1 MSLWRGYPNR
11 STDRYPG
18 RTVSGTSA
26 VLIHL
31 HLTADVGRQIRPV
44 SEGRRESL
52 QSIAEW
58 FYKISRSGRKS
69 LISQTDLSIKSIKGN
84 SEERFHRAPLTYREQ
99 SNLLSFP
106 VKAFRGVSDFR
117 VSFRLLIMGNCH
129 FTANRVHANT
139 NLRKSNANFQ
149 RTCPTDFCR
158 VNPYPT
164 NNRVRPCV

>member
-1 MSLWRGYPNR
+1 M
-11 STDRYPG
+11 
-18 RTVSGTSA
+18 
-26 VLIHL
+26 LIHL
-31 HLTADVGRQIRPV
+31 HLTADVGRQILPV

-99 SNLLSFP
+99 FNLLSFP
-106 VKAFRGVSDFR
+106 VKVFRGVSDFR

-129 FTANRVHANT
+129 FTANRVS
-139 NLRKSNANFQ
+139 RKYQSEKIKRQFPA
-149 RTCPTDFCR
+149 RTCPTDYCR